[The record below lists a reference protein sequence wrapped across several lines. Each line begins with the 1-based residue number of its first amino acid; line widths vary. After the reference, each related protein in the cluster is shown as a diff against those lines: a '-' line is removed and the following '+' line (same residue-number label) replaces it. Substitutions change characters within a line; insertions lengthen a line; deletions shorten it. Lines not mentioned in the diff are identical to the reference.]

1 MTYRLCDSLL
11 DKIKGPVIC
20 SLNGE
25 EIEYQNVQELTSRPF
40 DKKYVV
46 SEIYPRGERI
56 VVKLAESGIIPNDL
70 TTEWAQK
77 QRQETGREL
86 TFF

>member
-11 DKIKGPVIC
+11 EKIKGPVIC

-25 EIEYQNVQELTSRPF
+25 ETEYQSVQALTSRPF

-46 SEIYPRGERI
+46 SAIYPRGERI
-56 VVKLAESGIIPNDL
+56 VIELTESAITPNDL
-70 TTEWAQK
+70 TSEWAKK
-77 QRQETGREL
+77 QQQETGREI

>member
-1 MTYRLCDSLL
+1 MIYRLCDSLL

-25 EIEYQNVQELTSRPF
+25 ETEYQNVQELTSRPF
-40 DKKYVV
+40 DKKYLV
-46 SEIYPRGERI
+46 SEIYPRDERI
-56 VVKLAESGIIPNDL
+56 VIALAESNIIPNDL
-70 TTEWAQK
+70 TSEWAQK
-77 QRQETGREL
+77 QQQETGREL

>member
-11 DKIKGPVIC
+11 EKIKGPVIC

-40 DKKYVV
+40 DKKYLV
-46 SEIYPRGERI
+46 SEIYPRDERI
-56 VVKLAESGIIPNDL
+56 VIALAESNIIPNDL
-70 TTEWAQK
+70 TSEWAQK
-77 QRQETGREL
+77 QQQGTGREL

>member
-11 DKIKGPVIC
+11 EKIKGPVIC

-25 EIEYQNVQELTSRPF
+25 ETEFQSVQELTSRSF

-56 VVKLAESGIIPNDL
+56 VIALAESDIIPNDL
-70 TTEWAQK
+70 TAEWAQK
-77 QRQETGREL
+77 QQQETGREL